1 SGVADLLANTN
12 ATSARFFM
20 NGIDTRT
27 RGVDVVLS
35 YDMDMGDLGS
45 LNLNAGFNY
54 NDTDVTDII
63 DPPAVLADAGV
74 EQDNLFATNEF
85 TRFEKGSPKTKLNLG
100 ATWTLD
106 ALRVTARTTRYGET
120 WDPSSDP
127 TRNEII
133 PAAWVSDLD
142 INYDFNET
150 VSLGFGANNIFD
162 VYPSTTRE
170 LLANPTTFDNI
181 FPYSGFSP
189 LGFSGRFVYAR
200 LEVRF

>member
-63 DPPAVLADAGV
+63 NPPAVLAAVGV
-74 EQDNLFATNEF
+74 EQDNLFATNELF
-85 TRFEKGSPKTKLNLG
+85 RIEKGAPDSKFIAQIGWYSHPLE
-100 ATWTLD
+100 
-106 ALRVTARTTRYGET
+106 LRFSLIRYGKT
-120 WDPSSDP
+120 FDPSTESDAIERTP
-127 TRNEII
+127 HE
-133 PAAWVSDLD
+133 WVTNLEANVNIGKRIS
-142 INYDFNET
+142 I
-150 VSLGFGANNIFD
+150 SAGANNIFD
-162 VYPSTTRE
+162 VYPQVSRKS
-170 LLANPTTFDNI
+170 LMHPTFNDVV
-181 FPYSGFSP
+181 FPYSSHSP
-189 LGFSGRFVYAR
+189 FGFSGRFLFFKIAVKI
-200 LEVRF
+200 